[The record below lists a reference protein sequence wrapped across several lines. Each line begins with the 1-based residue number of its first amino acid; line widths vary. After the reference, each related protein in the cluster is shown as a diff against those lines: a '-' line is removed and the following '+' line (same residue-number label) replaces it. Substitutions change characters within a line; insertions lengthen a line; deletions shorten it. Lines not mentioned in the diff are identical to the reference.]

1 MYNPSILARILDCY
15 WRSDKTYIL
24 SVLVRSQTYTRR
36 NQKVVLDL
44 QNVAKMF

>member
-1 MYNPSILARILDCY
+1 MYNPSILATILNCY

-36 NQKVVLDL
+36 KQKVDMKKI
-44 QNVAKMF
+44 AR